1 MILDPNGPDNV
12 DLFSS
17 LIFSFSDHIKDQII
31 IPSLLFTLSPNMTQL
46 STDYDWSDVQS
57 VPYYAGENPVAQIM
71 YSNKYEKATGL
82 LRALMQKPEY
92 SARGLSITSDVIN
105 LNPAHYTAWEFRYQT
120 LKYLQLKN
128 EAPFP
133 DNSLLFQDKRMIAP
147 ENGEWINEMTLNNPK
162 NYQVWNYR
170 QLLAVD
176 DSEEYLTGEA
186 LAVSVIL
193 EDDEKN
199 FHAWSHYK
207 WVLEHFSTS
216 LALESELKRAFRFC
230 ETMLDADVRNNSAWS
245 FRFFLW
251 AVLKPLDLQDEK
263 HFSEE
268 INFVKQKIEL
278 APSNEAVWN
287 YLVGIYDKFRS
298 HDKLVETVSLCT
310 EYEDKSNRALELL
323 ADIYETSDN
332 KGMALE
338 TYDKLLERAPMRK
351 GFWTYR
357 KNRLTKISHDE

>member
-1 MILDPNGPDNV
+1 
-12 DLFSS
+12 
-17 LIFSFSDHIKDQII
+17 
-31 IPSLLFTLSPNMTQL
+31 MTQL
-46 STDYDWSDVQS
+46 SSDFDWSDVQP
-57 VPYYAGENPVAQIM
+57 VPYYAGEAPVAQIM
-71 YSNKYEKATGL
+71 YSKEYEKATGL

-92 SARGLSITSDVIN
+92 SARGLSITSDVIK

-120 LKYLQLKN
+120 LKHLQLKN

-133 DNSLLFQDKRMIAP
+133 KNNLLFQDKKMVAP

-176 DSEEYLTGEA
+176 GSEEYLSGEA

-207 WVLEHFSTS
+207 WVLENFRTS
-216 LALESELKRAFRFC
+216 LAMEDKIVRAFRFC
-230 ETMLDADVRNNSAWS
+230 ESMLDADVRNNSAWS

-251 AVLKPLDLQDEK
+251 GVLKPQDLQDESK
-263 HFSEE
+263 FTKEE
-268 INFVKQKIEL
+268 EFVRQKIQL
-278 APSNEAVWN
+278 APANEAVWN
-287 YLVGIYDKFRS
+287 YLVGIYDKFKS
-298 HDKLVETVSLCT
+298 HDKLVEAKPLCI
-310 EYEDKSNRALELL
+310 EYEEHSNRALELL
-323 ADIYETSDN
+323 ADIYETGNN
-332 KGMALE
+332 KDMALE

-351 GFWTYR
+351 GFWNYR
-357 KNRLTKISHDE
+357 KNRLAKEL